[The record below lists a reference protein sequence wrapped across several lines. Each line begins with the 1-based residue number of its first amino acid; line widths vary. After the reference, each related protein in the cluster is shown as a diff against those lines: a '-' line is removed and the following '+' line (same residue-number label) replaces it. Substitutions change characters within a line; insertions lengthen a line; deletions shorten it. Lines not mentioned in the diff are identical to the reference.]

1 MRPLQLTISAFGPY
15 ATTTEIDFTKLGT
28 GGLYLITG
36 DTGAGKTT
44 IFDAITYALY
54 GKTSANRRESKTLR
68 SKYASDNTPTEVC
81 LVFEYY
87 GKQYTIKRNPEYER
101 KKARGEGMTKQGAS
115 AELVYPDGK
124 IITKN
129 NEVDK
134 AIIDIIGI
142 NHEQFCQIAMIA
154 QGDFLKLLLATTK
167 DRIEIFRHIFN
178 TSTYASLQI
187 RLNEESKKVKDSCDD
202 IQKSISQYISGISC
216 NEDDVLNIEVIKAQN
231 KELTMEDTLAL
242 IEKLIQQDTNHEK
255 ECLENITTIH
265 KKLDIV
271 KQNLTKA
278 QEIENAK
285 QDLKT
290 NELKQAQQN
299 QLLVTLEE
307 ALKQATTNQLEVPKL
322 QEQVAQ
328 INAVLKKYD
337 ELEALEEGLATF
349 LKKHQEASKNQ
360 KACVDK
366 IIQLKEGMEKAQ
378 NAVDSLQNVAEEILK
393 LEAEKKAK
401 EDILKQL
408 KELKAQL
415 NSYTKLQCDYEV
427 SAKNYLNKKAIATQT
442 QAQYEHRKQLYWDAQ
457 AGILAET
464 LVQDQP
470 CPVCGS
476 THHPHPTQKA
486 ENAPSKDEIDQLERK
501 VKKDNE
507 IAQKASEETGRLN
520 GQLSEKQ
527 EFVLSLIQKLIEPTT
542 LEAAPQIV
550 DVKINLYE
558 EENKELLQK
567 LNVCKQNKLKLDDLK
582 EKLIRAKEILE
593 KAQKGEVQFQLEVE
607 TLNVKIEHQ
616 QASIKK
622 IKADLTY
629 DSKKTA
635 TFEVEKRKKH
645 IDTLNNALEQATLK
659 VNLCNNELA
668 GLKAAK
674 AEILKRLAQD
684 IELDV
689 EKEKAVKGQL
699 ETQLQQLEAQEKEL
713 HTRITTNQKALDN
726 IRLKSDE
733 LVTLEK
739 KYAWMKALS
748 DTANGTVSKKDK
760 IMLESYIQMHYFD
773 RIIERANKRLMIM
786 SNGQYDLV
794 RSKVAAS
801 QRSQSGLDLDVIDHY
816 NGSRRS
822 VNTLSGGESFKAS
835 LSLALGLSDEI
846 QASAG
851 GIQLD
856 TMFIDEGFGSLD
868 EESLSQAFKALSQLA
883 ENNRLIGIISHVAE
897 LKQKIDKQIIITK
910 EKVGG
915 SKVNIVV

>member
-15 ATTTEIDFTKLGT
+15 ANKTEIDFTKLGT

-68 SKYASDNTPTEVC
+68 SKYASDDTPTEVT
-81 LVFEYY
+81 LIFQY
-87 GKQYTIKRNPEYER
+87 GNKQYIIKRTPEYER
-101 KKARGEGMTKQGAS
+101 KKARGEGMTKQTAS

-142 NHEQFCQIAMIA
+142 NHDQFCQIAMIA

-216 NEDDVLNIEVIKAQN
+216 NEDDVLNIDVKKAQN
-231 KELTMEDTLAL
+231 KELPMEDTLTL
-242 IEKLIQQDTNHEK
+242 IQKLIQQDIDSEK
-255 ECLENITTIH
+255 DCVENISSIH

-271 KQNLTKA
+271 KQNLVKA
-278 QEIENAK
+278 QEIQNAK

-290 NELKQAQQN
+290 NELKQTEQN
-299 QLLVTLEE
+299 QLLITLEE

-328 INAVLKKYD
+328 INATLTKYD
-337 ELEALEEGLATF
+337 ELEALEKELVTF
-349 LKKHQEASKNQ
+349 LKNQQEASKKK

-366 IIQLKEGMEKAQ
+366 IIQLTDDIEKAQ
-378 NAVDSLQNVAEEILK
+378 KEVDSLQNVAEEILK
-393 LEAEKKAK
+393 LENEIKAK

-427 SAKNYLNKKAIATQT
+427 SAKNYLNKKAIASQT
-442 QAQYEHRKQLYWDAQ
+442 QSQYDHRKQLYWDAQ
-457 AGILAET
+457 AGILAES
-464 LVQDQP
+464 LLQGQP

-476 THHPHPTQKA
+476 TSHPQPTKKA
-486 ENAPSKDEIDQLERK
+486 ENAPSKEEIDQLERK

-507 IAQKASEETGRLN
+507 IAQKASEEAGRLN

-527 EFVLSLIQKLIEPTT
+527 EFVLTLIQKLMEPTT
-542 LEAAPQIV
+542 LEDAPFVVQM
-550 DVKINLYE
+550 KITQFEQEYIA
-558 EENKELLQK
+558 LQQK
-567 LNVCKQNKLKLDDLK
+567 INVCKQNKLRLDDLK
-582 EKLIRAKEILE
+582 DKLVRANEILE
-593 KAQKGEVQFQLEVE
+593 KAKKGEIQFQLEVE

-616 QASIKK
+616 QVSIKK
-622 IKADLTY
+622 IKEDLTY
-629 DSKKTA
+629 DSKKIA
-635 TFEVEKRKKH
+635 MLEIQKRQKLIEDLK
-645 IDTLNNALEQATLK
+645 NALEQATIK
-659 VNLCNNELA
+659 VNRCKNELA

-674 AEILKRLAQD
+674 NEILKRLAQD
-684 IELDV
+684 LELDV
-689 EKEKAVKGQL
+689 EKEKEVKGQL
-699 ETQLQQLEAQEKEL
+699 EVQLQQLDRFKTQIN
-713 HTRITTNQKALDN
+713 TRITTNQNALNN
-726 IRLKSDE
+726 IQAKSDE

-801 QRSQSGLDLDVIDHY
+801 KQSQSGLDLDVIDHY

-846 QASAG
+846 QACAG

-897 LKQKIDKQIIITK
+897 LKQKIDKQIVIRK
-910 EKVGG
+910 DKSGG
-915 SKVNIVV
+915 SSAEIIV